1 MAVSTELL
9 IAMTYTYLT
18 QDYLTFMDKAQHN
31 HNINGDK
38 YVNFDAEAALI
49 EHYNMDPHLAKKIY
63 DEWIHL
69 VFTRLPWRP
78 ADD

>member
-1 MAVSTELL
+1 MH
-9 IAMTYTYLT
+9 
-18 QDYLTFMDKAQHN
+18 KAPQN
-31 HNINGDK
+31 QTINGDK
-38 YVNFDAEAALI
+38 YANFDAEAALI
-49 EHYNMDPHLAKKIY
+49 EHYNMYTHLAKKIY